1 MTIIYIVGAIGVGFI
16 FGAVFEAFVDTKQ
29 IRRLTAKN
37 VELETE
43 NTLLKGHVKPETVEV
58 IHKHVIENNSVA
70 DVDYSQN
77 W

>member
-1 MTIIYIVGAIGVGFI
+1 MTIIYIIGAIGVGFI

-43 NTLLKGHVKPETVEV
+43 NVLLRGHVKPETVEV
-58 IHKHVIENNSVA
+58 IHKHVIENNSFL